1 MGLFGLGGRGK
12 SGGMMNVIRCDE
24 QEYLVWKW
32 RPEGQ
37 AVNSTTRENSIRY
50 GSSLRVKDGEVA
62 VFVYKQKDGT
72 MQDFIEGPYDDTIK
86 TANFHVLSSIVGLA
100 FGGESPFQAEIYF
113 INLAGNVQIK
123 FGIPYFDVFDPRFLD
138 FAVPVAVRG
147 TITFNITDYRAFIK
161 LNRMINFTLEDFKKQ
176 VKDAVTKYV
185 KSFVANAPQD
195 NGIPVLQ
202 LERKIA
208 DISDLLQARL
218 SKEMADDFGVNLKRI
233 DLASIEPDKE
243 SEGYRELRH
252 VTAEQQT
259 QTIET
264 QTEVNIKNL
273 HDTQAINAENMQE
286 SLRIQRE
293 EAQRA
298 QRLQTESNF
307 IGAHALDQQTT
318 VLKAGAENLG
328 AMGSMGGFED
338 LPNPVPASLM
348 YYNEVASGVSGDFYG
363 VEGSVPAVITAGQPV
378 HYGHSVVLPETIM
391 SKTNV
396 EIIVFLV
403 DNATGEVD
411 NCETFAVKDLAVGGV
426 GTVDA
431 DMAVRAWGCD
441 GTLVVKGEDALGTV
455 EIYTLDG
462 VLVKSVKTSSNEI
475 SLPADVT
482 GIAIVKVAGDNGQ
495 QVIKVAL

>member
-1 MGLFGLGGRGK
+1 
-12 SGGMMNVIRCDE
+12 MNVIRCDE

-86 TANFHVLSSIVGLA
+86 TANFPVLSSIVGLA

-176 VKDAVTKYV
+176 VKDTVTKYV

-328 AMGSMGGFED
+328 AMGSMGDGGGMNAAGMMTGMMMGGAMGSQMAGMMNNMGQQMQNGMNT
-338 LPNPVPASLM
+338 PPPPPQASYM
-348 YYNEVASGVSGDFYG
+348 
-363 VEGSVPAVITAGQPV
+363 
-378 HYGHSVVLPETIM
+378 VVQ
-391 SKTNV
+391 
-396 EIIVFLV
+396 
-403 DNATGEVD
+403 
-411 NCETFAVKDLAVGGV
+411 
-426 GTVDA
+426 
-431 DMAVRAWGCD
+431 
-441 GTLVVKGEDALGTV
+441 
-455 EIYTLDG
+455 
-462 VLVKSVKTSSNEI
+462 
-475 SLPADVT
+475 
-482 GIAIVKVAGDNGQ
+482 NGQ
-495 QVIKVAL
+495 QSGPFTIPQLQQLVQQGQVTAQTYVWKQGMANWALAGQVQELAQLFMANTPPPPPVM